1 MELTSFSA
9 TRKNFVA
16 TQLVVEALES
26 PFTESQ
32 LLKDLDQG

>member
-1 MELTSFSA
+1 MEQTFFSA
-9 TRKNFVA
+9 IRKNFVA
-16 TQLVVEALES
+16 PQLAVEAPES

>member
-16 TQLVVEALES
+16 PQPAVEALES
-26 PFTESQ
+26 PFTEFQ